1 MPTSSA
7 GERAATS
14 DETGMTTDY
23 LSELRRHPD
32 LLEPSFQRSEYA
44 ARVASAGKAMAA
56 RGIDIVLL
64 NHLPSICYLTGYQT
78 PATSDHNCLFL
89 AQDGRTVLQV
99 IEHEIP
105 NAVLTS
111 FIEDVRGFSWYR
123 PETIPSQAA
132 DIVAELVRGRRAPT
146 IGVEKDRPALTIALF
161 ETLKQSMPEA
171 RFVDASDLL
180 NAQRAIKS
188 AAEIAFL
195 RESGRISVL
204 GAEKALDAV
213 RPGCTD
219 NDIAAV
225 AYETMMRAGSEYAST
240 QPFIATG
247 PRSGM
252 VHTTFKRRPILPG
265 QAVFVE
271 TASSI
276 QRYTAPVMRSGF
288 VGTPPPVVQR
298 LRAGV
303 ASTLALL
310 LETIAPRRS
319 AHDVACAASAGFK
332 AIRDEIYFQGAYG
345 YHVGLSL
352 PPAWWEG
359 LTPYI
364 AEGVEA
370 QLQPGMVFHLPIAA
384 RIPGVCG
391 VALSETVV
399 VTETGC
405 EPLTAP
411 QRAFRDFP
419 A

>member
-1 MPTSSA
+1 M
-7 GERAATS
+7 
-14 DETGMTTDY
+14 TDY
-23 LSELRRHPD
+23 LTELRRRPG
-32 LLEPSFQRSEYA
+32 LMEPSFQASEYHSRIA
-44 ARVASAGKAMAA
+44 VARKAMAA
-56 RGIDIVLL
+56 REIDIVLL
-64 NHLPSICYLTGYQT
+64 SHLPSICYLSGYQT
-78 PATSDHNCLFL
+78 PATCDHNCLFL
-89 AQDGRTVLQV
+89 AQDGGIALQV

-123 PETIPSQAA
+123 PDAIPAQAVA
-132 DIVAELVRGRRAPT
+132 IVAELARGRRSPT
-146 IGVEKDRPALTIALF
+146 IGIEKDRPALTLALF
-161 ETLKQSMPEA
+161 ESLKQSMPKA
-171 RFVDASDLL
+171 RCVDASDLL

-188 AAEIAFL
+188 DAEIAYL

-204 GAEKALDAV
+204 GAEKALDVV

-219 NDIAAV
+219 NDIAAT
-225 AYETMMRAGSEYAST
+225 AYETMIRAGSEYVST

-252 VHTTFKRRPILPG
+252 VHTTFKRRPVQTG
-265 QAVFVE
+265 DAVFVE

-276 QRYTAPVMRSGF
+276 QRYTAPVMRSAS
-288 VGTPPPVVQR
+288 VGTPPPIIHR

-303 ASTLALL
+303 ESTLTLL
-310 LETIAPRRS
+310 FENIAPRRS
-319 AHDVACAASAGFK
+319 AHDVARAASTGFD

-364 AEGVEA
+364 AEGIEA
-370 QLQPGMVFHLPIAA
+370 ELQPGMVFHLPIAA

-391 VALSETVV
+391 VALSETVL

-405 EPLTAP
+405 ESLTAL
-411 QRAFRDFP
+411 QRAFRDIP
-419 A
+419 VS